1 MPETGVPDASAAL
14 AAHEVEQL
22 PAHLELGT
30 DAVLDVGPVEA
41 RHEVPGALEREARRD
56 LAVRG
61 LGGRGGEGDARHVGP
76 ALGELGER
84 EVVGAEVVAPLRH
97 AVRLVDREEGDAAAL
112 EEPLGGLGVEPLGR
126 DVEQVELARQ
136 VGAFD
141 LGPLGRL
148 LAGVEVGGAHAVAHE
163 GVDLVV
169 HERDEGR
176 HHDARALA
184 QQRGDLVAEA
194 LAATG
199 RHEHDGVAAARDL
212 RDDLGLLAAEGVVA
226 EDGVQRLGG
235 RVEARRGGAHDA
247 GRGCARRVAAV
258 RVGAAVGAPAAAP
271 ARGSRT
277 AGAQPSSAG
286 GAQSS
291 SAAAGARLDPRG
303 PRRGRGIRG
312 SSSPVECNEHPRRVS
327 RIILRSGD
335 EPRARCRSR
344 RWRPGARRR
353 RSTERRAATRSP
365 RHPTPRSRHR
375 STARA
380 C

>member
-1 MPETGVPDASAAL
+1 MPETGVPDQSSGRCRAL

-22 PAHLELGT
+22 LAHLELGA

-41 RHEVPGALEREARRD
+41 RHEVPGAVEREARGD
-56 LAVRG
+56 LAMRG

-76 ALGELGER
+76 ALGELGEG
-84 EVVGAEVVAPLRH
+84 EVVGAEVVAPLRD
-97 AVRLVDREEGDAAAL
+97 AVRLVDREQGDAAAL
-112 EEPLGGLGVEPLGR
+112 EEPLGGLGVEPLGC
-126 DVEQVELARQ
+126 DVEQVELAGQ
-136 VGAFD
+136 VGALD

-176 HHDARALA
+176 HHHARALA

-235 RVEARRGGAHDA
+235 RVEARRGGARDA
-247 GRGCARRVAAV
+247 GRGWRGRRAV
-258 RVGAAVGAPAAAP
+258 RVGAAVVDAAAP
-271 ARGSRT
+271 DRLEERRRPAVVGGRRPVVVGRRRELVWIPGDLVGVVGFGVP
-277 AGAQPSSAG
+277 AHPSS
-286 GAQSS
+286 
-291 SAAAGARLDPRG
+291 
-303 PRRGRGIRG
+303 
-312 SSSPVECNEHPRRVS
+312 VT
-327 RIILRSGD
+327 
-335 EPRARCRSR
+335 
-344 RWRPGARRR
+344 
-353 RSTERRAATRSP
+353 STP
-365 RHPTPRSRHR
+365 DG
-375 STARA
+375 
-380 C
+380 

>member
-1 MPETGVPDASAAL
+1 MPETGVPEPDPVVRCRAL

-22 PAHLELGT
+22 PAHLELGA

-41 RHEVPGALEREARRD
+41 RHEVPGAVEREARRD
-56 LAVRG
+56 LAMRG

-76 ALGELGER
+76 ALGELGEG

-97 AVRLVDREEGDAAAL
+97 AVRLVDREQGDAAAL
-112 EEPLGGLGVEPLGR
+112 EEPLGGLGVEPLGG
-126 DVEQVELARQ
+126 DVEQVELAGQ

-148 LAGVEVGGAHAVAHE
+148 LAGVQVGGAHAVAHE

-176 HHDARALA
+176 HHHARALA

-199 RHEHDGVAAARDL
+199 RHEHDGVAATRDL

-235 RVEARRGGAHDA
+235 RVEPRRRGAGDA
-247 GRGCARRVAAV
+247 GHGW
-258 RVGAAVGAPAAAP
+258 
-271 ARGSRT
+271 
-277 AGAQPSSAG
+277 
-286 GAQSS
+286 
-291 SAAAGARLDPRG
+291 
-303 PRRGRGIRG
+303 RGR
-312 SSSPVECNEHPRRVS
+312 RR
-327 RIILRSGD
+327 
-335 EPRARCRSR
+335 
-344 RWRPGARRR
+344 GARRR
-353 RSTERRAATRSP
+353 GRWSSCRTVEDRRRPAVVGGRRPVVVRRRRELVWIPGDLVGVVGFGVPA
-365 RHPTPRSRHR
+365 HPSSVTSAPDG
-375 STARA
+375 
-380 C
+380 